1 VTEQMRAEI
10 ARLVATDNGNRLSQA
25 VRDAAACKESRQST
39 EGCGCFC
46 CSLASYLRSLGY
58 NLVQVANDRRVKP

>member
-1 VTEQMRAEI
+1 MTEQMRAEI
-10 ARLVATDNGNRLSQA
+10 SRLVATDNGNRLSQA

-46 CSLASYLRSLGY
+46 CSLTSYLKSLGY
-58 NLVQVANDRRVKP
+58 DLFKVTNARRVKP